1 MTNNKNLF
9 KLHLERIF
17 DNQKIIDKKSKIN
30 L

>member
-9 KLHLERIF
+9 ELHLERIF
-17 DNQKIIDKKSKIN
+17 DNKKTIDKKSKIN